1 MATVNAGDVKRLREM
16 TNAGIMDCKRALVEC
31 EGDFDR
37 AVTLLREKGI
47 ASAGKKAGRA
57 TGEGLIG
64 LHVSDDG
71 QTAGIIEL
79 NCETDFVA
87 RNENFQ
93 QLATQLAQQVEGG
106 ASDVDELL
114 KQQFLGDSGKTVEE
128 HVRESMATVGEN
140 IVVQRLEHLKANSG
154 VLGAYVHSDGKQAA
168 IVEIASDAP
177 DDKAEQLAR
186 DLAMQVVAMKPQY
199 VNRDQ
204 VPADEIEAERKIYAE
219 QAAQEG
225 KPEAIQLKI
234 AEGRLNKEFFQ
245 LVSLMDQM
253 FVKEQKQ
260 SIAQVVKAIGGNAHV
275 VRFVRYR
282 VGENMVLEETEATA

>member
-71 QTAGIIEL
+71 QSAGIIEL

-93 QLATQLAQQVEGG
+93 QLASQLAQQVEGG
-106 ASDVDELL
+106 AADVDALL
-114 KQQFLGDSGKTVEE
+114 KQPFSGDSGKTVEE
-128 HVRESMATVGEN
+128 HVRESMATIGEN

-177 DDKAEQLAR
+177 DERAEQLAR

-204 VPADEIEAERKIYAE
+204 VPADEIDAERKIYQE

-225 KPEAIQLKI
+225 KPEAIQTKI
-234 AEGRLNKEFFQ
+234 AEGRLSKEFFQ
-245 LVSLMDQM
+245 TVSLMDQM

-282 VGENMVLEETEATA
+282 VGENMVLEETEVSE

>member
-37 AVTLLREKGI
+37 AVTFLREKGI
-47 ASAGKKAGRA
+47 AGAGKKAGRA

-64 LHVSDDG
+64 LHVSEDG

-106 ASDVDELL
+106 ASDVDVLL
-114 KQQFLGDSGKTVEE
+114 KQPFIGDSSKTVEE
-128 HVRESMATVGEN
+128 HVRESIATIGEN
-140 IVVQRLEHLKANSG
+140 IVVQRLEHLKAGSG

-177 DDKAEQLAR
+177 DERAEQLAR

-199 VNRDQ
+199 VNRDE
-204 VPADEIEAERKIYAE
+204 VPADEIEAERKIYTE

-225 KPEAIQLKI
+225 KPEAIQTKI
-234 AEGRLNKEFFQ
+234 AEGRLSKEFFQ
-245 LVSLMDQM
+245 TVSLMDQM

-260 SIAQVVKAIGGNAHV
+260 SIAQVVKAIGGNARV

-282 VGENMVLEETEATA
+282 VGENLVLEETEVTA